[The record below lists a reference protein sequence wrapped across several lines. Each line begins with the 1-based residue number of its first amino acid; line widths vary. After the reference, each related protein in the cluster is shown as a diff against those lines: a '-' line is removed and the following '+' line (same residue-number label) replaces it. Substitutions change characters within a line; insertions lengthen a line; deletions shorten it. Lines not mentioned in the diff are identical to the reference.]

1 MSHYPRNL
9 PLAVFAAESEG
20 RLRFRLPLV
29 TYTNLFEPAALTV
42 WMSPQVEAITGYRAD
57 EWVGHPGF
65 FESILFPDDRESV
78 LEEVRSSRAELRPF
92 SRDYRLVT
100 RSGRV
105 VWVHDESVPV
115 LDAAGEPEFIQGYFV
130 DLSKRK
136 ELERELLHAQ
146 KTEALGLLAAEIAH
160 DFNNYLTAIRGYA
173 DLGLLSTASDHP
185 ARKDLIEIA
194 QTAERATKLTQQLLA
209 FGRRLPLEPQ
219 RIHLD
224 KVVCDLASMLGQVAG
239 WRIDLVFDLSPTP
252 LVYADAGQLGQAVV
266 NLVSNARDA
275 MPAGG
280 TLTLRTSCARLRQGT
295 AAAMRLDLPPGVYV
309 ELSICDTGTGMDEE
323 TKAQVFDPFFTTKT
337 SARGTGLGLS
347 IVHGII
353 RQSGGAVDV
362 TSAPGHGTTFRL
374 LLPSLQ

>member
-1 MSHYPRNL
+1 MSNYPPNL

-20 RLRFRLPLV
+20 RLRFRRPLV
-29 TYTNLFEPAALTV
+29 TYTNVFAPDAMTV
-42 WMSPQVEAITGYRAD
+42 WMSPQVESITGYRAD
-57 EWVGHPGF
+57 EWVGQPGF
-65 FESILFPDDRESV
+65 FESILFPDDRASV
-78 LEEVRSSRAELRPF
+78 LEEVRASRAELRPF
-92 SRDYRLVT
+92 SRDYRLVA

-105 VWVHDESVPV
+105 VWVQDESVPV

-136 ELERELLHAQ
+136 ELEKELLHAQ
-146 KTEALGLLAAEIAH
+146 KTEALGLLAADIAH

-194 QTAERATKLTQQLLA
+194 QTAGRATKLTQQLLT
-209 FGRRLPLEPQ
+209 FGCRQSLEPQ
-219 RIHLD
+219 RIHLE
-224 KVVCDLASMLGQVAG
+224 KVVCDLASMLDQVAG
-239 WRIDLVFDLSPTP
+239 WRVDLVFDLSPTP
-252 LVYADAGQLGQAVV
+252 LVDADAGQLGQVIV

-280 TLTLRTSCARLRQGT
+280 TVTLSTSCARVRQGNE
-295 AAAMRLDLPPGVYV
+295 AMRLDLAPGVYV
-309 ELSICDTGTGMDEE
+309 ELSVSDTGTGMDSE
-323 TKAQVFDPFFTTKT
+323 TKTRVFDPFFTTKP
-337 SARGTGLGLS
+337 SDRGTGLGLS
-347 IVHGII
+347 IVHGIV

-362 TSAPGHGTTFRL
+362 VSEPGFGTTFRL

>member
-1 MSHYPRNL
+1 M
-9 PLAVFAAESEG
+9 AVFAAESEG

-29 TYTNLFEPAALTV
+29 TYTNLFDPDALTV
-42 WMSPQVEAITGYRAD
+42 WMSPQVEAITGYRSD
-57 EWVGHPGF
+57 EWVDHPGF

-100 RSGRV
+100 RSRRV

-115 LDAAGEPEFIQGYFV
+115 LDADGEPEFIQGYFV

-136 ELERELLHAQ
+136 ELEKELLHAK

-160 DFNNYLTAIRGYA
+160 GFNNYLTAIRGYV
-173 DLGLLSTASDHP
+173 DLALLSTAESHP
-185 ARKDLIEIA
+185 ARKDLLEIK
-194 QTAERATKLTQQLLA
+194 QTTEHATKLTEQLLA
-209 FGRRLPLEPQ
+209 FGRRGPLDPQ
-219 RIHLD
+219 RIHLE
-224 KVVCDLASMLGQVAG
+224 KVVCELSSMLDQVAG
-239 WRIDLVFDLSPTP
+239 WRVDVELDLSPTP

-275 MPAGG
+275 MPGGG
-280 TLTLRTSCARLRQGT
+280 TVTIRTSCARVRQGPE
-295 AAAMRLDLPPGVYV
+295 AMRLDLPPGVYV
-309 ELSICDTGTGMDEE
+309 ELSVTDTGTGMDGE
-323 TKAQVFDPFFTTKT
+323 TRARAFDPFFTTKT
-337 SARGTGLGLS
+337 ADRGTGLGLS

-362 TSAPGHGTTFRL
+362 TSVAGQGTTLRL
-374 LLPSLQ
+374 LLPSLH

>member
-1 MSHYPRNL
+1 
-9 PLAVFAAESEG
+9 LAVFAAESEG

-29 TYTNLFEPAALTV
+29 TYTNLFEPDALTV
-42 WMSPQVEAITGYRAD
+42 WMSPQVEAITGYRAE

-65 FESILFPDDRESV
+65 FQSILYPDDRESV

-92 SRDYRLVT
+92 SRDYRLVA

-115 LDAAGEPEFIQGYFV
+115 LDAGGEPEFIQGYFV

-136 ELERELLHAQ
+136 ELEKELLHAK

-173 DLGLLSTASDHP
+173 DIALLSTAGDHP
-185 ARKDLIEIA
+185 AREDLLEIA
-194 QTAERATKLTQQLLA
+194 KTAERATKLTEQLLA

-219 RIHLD
+219 RIHVD
-224 KVVCDLASMLGQVAG
+224 KVVGDLTSMLGQVAG
-239 WRIDLVFDLSPTP
+239 WRVDLEFDLSPTP

-275 MPAGG
+275 MPSGG
-280 TLTLRTSCARLRQGT
+280 TVTLRTSCARLRQGPE
-295 AAAMRLDLPPGVYV
+295 AMRLDLSPGVYV
-309 ELSICDTGTGMDEE
+309 ELSVSDTGTGMDDE
-323 TKAQVFDPFFTTKT
+323 TRGRAFDPFFTTKT
-337 SARGTGLGLS
+337 SDRGTGLGLS

-362 TSAPGHGTTFRL
+362 TSQPGHGTTVRI